1 MRHVFIIN
9 PAAGK
14 SDSRQR
20 IYQMAQGL
28 RSSSTPPPASP
39 TAASASIRWRRGC
52 GSITIWTWSAC

>member
-20 IYQMAQGL
+20 IYQMAQEL
-28 RSSSTPPPASP
+28 RERPV
-39 TAASASIRWRRGC
+39 
-52 GSITIWTWSAC
+52 